1 MSARHLLGVRLTAAV
16 ALAQAAMA
24 GSLVGAQTTFH
35 VRPLLSATEVHD
47 SNIFSTS
54 VGRQADLISR
64 VSPGLES
71 DYRSTLLTLTS
82 RYAFDV
88 ERFARHDE
96 LSTMSARQH
105 GTIAWGYRPTP
116 RLALTAAGD
125 LLTTRTPGELN
136 VESGLTVA
144 RERAQRAT
152 AQSSL
157 TRQLSPVTAGTMEY
171 SWTED
176 RLERGF
182 KAQTHAAAA
191 STVHRLSPRDSVN
204 AVYRFREFKFG
215 SAGIAPSAVT
225 SHSLGVG
232 WTHAITR
239 RVTMAIGGGPRVTG
253 EAFGPELS
261 ASIHTSLESLDLS
274 LAYGRTQTTI
284 VGVNGAA
291 DIQNVTATAA
301 WTPRRS
307 LQVRMTP
314 SFFRNAVSGRQAEVY
329 MLAVGVR
336 RPISSHLSVD
346 VTFDGS
352 VQRGNLVSGLAGEIA
367 RRSVA
372 VRLVALDGIRP
383 Y

>member
-1 MSARHLLGVRLTAAV
+1 
-16 ALAQAAMA
+16 
-24 GSLVGAQTTFH
+24 
-35 VRPLLSATEVHD
+35 
-47 SNIFSTS
+47 
-54 VGRQADLISR
+54 
-64 VSPGLES
+64 
-71 DYRSTLLTLTS
+71 
-82 RYAFDV
+82 
-88 ERFARHDE
+88 
-96 LSTMSARQH
+96 
-105 GTIAWGYRPTP
+105 
-116 RLALTAAGD
+116 
-125 LLTTRTPGELN
+125 LN

-144 RERAQRAT
+144 RERAQRVS

-157 TRQLSPVTAGTMEY
+157 TRQLSQLTSGTMEY
-171 SWTED
+171 TWTED
-176 RLERGF
+176 RLARGY

-191 STVHRLSPRDSVN
+191 STVRRLSPRDSLN
-204 AVYRFREFKFG
+204 ALYRFREFRFE
-215 SAGIAPSAVT
+215 SEGIAPSAVT
-225 SHSLGVG
+225 SHSVSIG

-239 RVTMAIGGGPRVTG
+239 RVRMAIGAGPRVTG

-261 ASIHTSLESLDLS
+261 ASIDTTLKSLAFS

-314 SFFRNAVSGRQAEVY
+314 SFFRNTVASRQADVY
-329 MLAVGVR
+329 VLAVGVM

-372 VRLVALDGIRP
+372 IRLVALDGIRP